1 MTNPDIIQV
10 TVWTLCICIASVI
23 FYSQHRRLVDGW
35 IKWVEGGY
43 AKVYYHEL
51 FMWGAITMEEY
62 LRLVKEIDEQ

>member
-35 IKWVEGGY
+35 IKW
-43 AKVYYHEL
+43 
-51 FMWGAITMEEY
+51 I
-62 LRLVKEIDEQ
+62 KEKIE